1 MVYRME
7 DTMILRI
14 TGSMDPEILGSIHPD
29 IHRDQDLHHYGS
41 DPDHYVMVWIYLGYI
56 GAYLYTI
63 RYHPRHVLPK
73 YGALDYGTK
82 RVPIRSSRSWDP
94 CHQIIGVMHT
104 MIMR

>member
-1 MVYRME
+1 
-7 DTMILRI
+7 
-14 TGSMDPEILGSIHPD
+14 MDPEILGSIHPD

-73 YGALDYGTK
+73 YGALNM
-82 RVPIRSSRSWDP
+82 VPFRGSGDP
-94 CHQIIGVMHT
+94 DHHATNHGGDTTFMS
-104 MIMR
+104 